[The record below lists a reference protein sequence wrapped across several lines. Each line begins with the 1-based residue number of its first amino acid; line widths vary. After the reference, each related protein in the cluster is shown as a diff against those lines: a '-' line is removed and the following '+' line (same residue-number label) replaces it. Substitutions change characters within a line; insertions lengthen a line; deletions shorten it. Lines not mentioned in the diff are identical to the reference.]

1 MMKLSEKSKT
11 KLEFDKILGML
22 ADCALTEGAKQMAL
36 SLTPEEY
43 PDRVLRRQRRT
54 TDARRLCD
62 SKGMP
67 SFGMVTDIGDACERA
82 VKGATLTTRELLDV
96 ANVWRTARLLLDYIH
111 SNRNFDTSL
120 DEIFARLVSNHRFEQ
135 RISKTILSEDMIAD
149 EASPTLAD
157 IRRRMRHENVRIKN
171 ALQQYI
177 SGGGASYLQ
186 DNIVTMRGGRYV
198 IPVKIEHKNE
208 VRGLLHD
215 TSASGAT
222 VFIEPME
229 VVDANNAL
237 RHLELRE
244 EHEIERILSELSAE
258 VGSASEALNLNYR
271 NINELAF
278 YFACGELSHRMHGV
292 QPILSSDRSVNL
304 IRFRHPLIDKRK
316 VVPVDVRL
324 GKDFD
329 TMVITGPNTGGKTV
343 TLKTLGL
350 CALMAQAGLHIPA
363 DEGSSICLF
372 DRVLADIGDEQSI
385 EQSLSTF
392 SSHMV
397 HIVEILSDVTPRS
410 LVLFDELGV
419 GTDPVEGAALAIAVI
434 ESVRKA
440 GALCAATTHYAEL
453 KAYALE
459 TEGVTNAACEF
470 DVETLEPTYRLI
482 IGSPGKSNA
491 FAISA
496 RLGLPRE
503 VLDLAE
509 SYVSADNKRFEAVVE
524 ELERE
529 RVMMEKHRREAAR
542 LRAEYEALSARSEKE
557 AAQREREAEATL
569 ERARAEAKAILESAR
584 ASSEYVLS
592 EMEKVRR
599 AKDSERLGEELEEA
613 RRQIRSSLRTT
624 GQRVDPVVTKKR
636 REGYVLPRPLKAG
649 DEVTV
654 VSLGVNGFLLS
665 DPDKNGN
672 VQVKAGIIK
681 TKVHISDLMLVENV
695 PTVTDKQGKTRPASK
710 YAAYAGVFRA
720 ASNEI
725 DLRGMTG
732 DEGWMRVDKY
742 LDEAQMSGL
751 HTVHLIHGKG
761 TGALRRELWYRLADD
776 DRVESYRL
784 GAHGEGDSGVTV
796 VELR

>member
-11 KLEFDKILGML
+11 KLEFDKVLEML

-36 SLTPEEY
+36 QLSPEDTA
-43 PDRVLRRQRRT
+43 DRVLRRQRRT

-62 SKGMP
+62 AKGMP

-82 VKGATLTTRELLDV
+82 VKGAVLTTRELLDV

-111 SNRNFDTSL
+111 TNHIGDTSL
-120 DEIFARLVSNHRFEQ
+120 DEIFARLIANRRFEE
-135 RISKTILSEDMIAD
+135 RISRTIISEDMIAD
-149 EASPTLAD
+149 EASPRLAEL
-157 IRRRMRHENVRIKN
+157 RRKMRHENVRIKN

-177 SGGGASYLQ
+177 SGGGSKYLQ
-186 DNIVTMRGGRYV
+186 DNIVTLRGGRYV
-198 IPVKIEHKNE
+198 IPVKIEHKSE

-229 VVDANNAL
+229 VVDANNEL
-237 RHLELRE
+237 RHLELLE
-244 EHEIERILSELSAE
+244 EREIERILSELSAE
-258 VGSASEALNLNYR
+258 VGSSAPSLNLNYR

-278 YFACGELSHRMHGV
+278 YFACGELSRRMRGV
-292 QPILSSDRSVNL
+292 QPMISGDRSLNL
-304 IRFRHPLIDKRK
+304 IRFRHPLIDKKR
-316 VVPVDVRL
+316 VVPVDVHI
-324 GKDFD
+324 GNGFD

-350 CALMAQAGLHIPA
+350 AALMAQAGLHLPA
-363 DEGSSICLF
+363 DEGTKVCLF

-397 HIVEILSDVTPRS
+397 HIVEIMSDVTDRS

-419 GTDPVEGAALAIAVI
+419 GTDPVEGAALAIAII
-434 ESVRKA
+434 ESVREP
-440 GALCAATTHYAEL
+440 GSICAATTHYAEL

-470 DVETLEPTYRLI
+470 DVETLRPTYRLI

-491 FAISA
+491 FAISE
-496 RLGLPRE
+496 RLGLPKE
-503 VLDLAE
+503 VLMRAE
-509 SYVSADNKRFEAVVE
+509 GYVNADNKRFEAVIE
-524 ELERE
+524 ALEYE
-529 RVMMEKHRREAAR
+529 RVIMEKHRLEAER
-542 LRAEYEALSARSEKE
+542 LHAEYLTLSEKAEKE
-557 AAQREREAEATL
+557 AAKRERESEATL
-569 ERARAEAKAILESAR
+569 EKARAEARALLESAK
-584 ASSEYVLS
+584 ASSEYILA
-592 EMEKVRR
+592 EMDKVRK
-599 AKDSERLGEELEEA
+599 AKESERLGEELEEA
-613 RRQIRSSLRTT
+613 RRQIRSTLRAE
-624 GQRVDPVVTKKR
+624 DNKLNPVVVKKR
-636 REGYVLPRPLKAG
+636 AEGYVLPRPLKAG

-654 VSLGVNGFLLS
+654 VSLGVNGFLLA
-665 DPDKNGN
+665 DPDKKGN
-672 VQVKAGIIK
+672 VPVKAGIIK
-681 TKVHISDLMLVENV
+681 TKVNVSDLMLVENV
-695 PTVTDKQGKTRPASK
+695 PTVTDKQGKVQPASK
-710 YAAYAGVFRA
+710 YSAFATVSRS
-720 ASNEI
+720 ASNEV
-725 DLRGMTG
+725 DLRGLTG

-742 LDEAQMSGL
+742 LDEAMVSGL

-776 DRVESYRL
+776 DRVASYRL

>member
-1 MMKLSEKSKT
+1 MNLSEKSKI
-11 KLEFDKILGML
+11 KLEFDKILQML
-22 ADCALTEGAKQMAL
+22 AECAKTGGAKQMAL
-36 SLTPEEY
+36 SLEPEDAPE
-43 PDRVLRRQRRT
+43 RVLRRQRRT

-67 SFGMVTDIGDACERA
+67 SFGMIVDLSDTCERA
-82 VKGATLTTRELLDV
+82 VKGATLSTRELLDV

-111 SNRNFDTSL
+111 TNREFDTSL
-120 DEIFARLVSNHRFEQ
+120 DEIFSRLIANHRFEQ
-135 RISKTILSEDMIAD
+135 RVSKTIVSEDMIAD

-157 IRRRMRHENVRIKN
+157 IRRKMRNENVRIKN
-171 ALQQYI
+171 SLQQYI
-177 SGGGASYLQ
+177 TGGGSKYLQ

-229 VVDANNAL
+229 VVEANNEL
-237 RHLELRE
+237 RHLETRE
-244 EHEIERILSELSAE
+244 EREIERILLELSQE
-258 VGSASEALNLNYR
+258 VGAASATLNLNVR

-278 YFACGELSHRMHGV
+278 YFACGELSHRMNGV
-292 QPILSSDRSVNL
+292 QPVLSSDRSMNL
-304 IRFRHPLIDKRK
+304 LRFRHPLIDKK
-316 VVPVDVRL
+316 QVVPVDVYL
-324 GKDFD
+324 GKGFD

-350 CALMAQAGLHIPA
+350 SALMAQAGLHIPA

-372 DRVLADIGDEQSI
+372 DTVLADIGDEQSI

-397 HIVEILSDVTPRS
+397 HIVEILGDVTDRS

-434 ESVRKA
+434 ESVREK

-470 DVETLEPTYRLI
+470 DVETLRPTYRLV

-491 FAISA
+491 FAISE
-496 RLGLPRE
+496 RLGLPTEILNR
-503 VLDLAE
+503 AKG
-509 SYVSADNKRFEAVVE
+509 YINADNKRFENVIE
-524 ELERE
+524 TLERE
-529 RVMMEKHRREAAR
+529 RVLMEKNRREAER
-542 LRAEYEALSARSEKE
+542 LRAEYASLSEESERKI
-557 AAQREREAEATL
+557 AQRERESEREL
-569 ERARAEAKAILESAR
+569 ERARAEAKALLESAR
-584 ASSEYVLS
+584 ASSEYVLQ

-599 AKDSERLGEELEEA
+599 ARESERLGEELDAA
-613 RRQIRSSLRTT
+613 RREIRNRLRAEDD
-624 GQRVDPVVTKKR
+624 RVNPVSVKKR
-636 REGYVLPRPLKAG
+636 REDYVLPRPLKAG

-654 VSLGVNGFLLS
+654 VSLGVNGYLLA
-665 DPDKNGN
+665 DPDKSGN
-672 VQVKAGIIK
+672 VPVKAGIIK
-681 TKVHISDLMLVENV
+681 TKVNVSDLMLVENV
-695 PTVTDKQGKTRPASK
+695 PTVTDNKGKTRPASK
-710 YAAYAGVFRA
+710 YASYTGVFRA
-720 ASNEI
+720 ASYEI
-725 DLRGMTG
+725 DLRGLTG

-742 LDEAQMSGL
+742 LDEAQLSGL
-751 HTVHLIHGKG
+751 QTVHLIHGKG
-761 TGALRRELWYRLADD
+761 TGALRRELWNHLGND
-776 DRVESYRL
+776 DRVASYRL
-784 GAHGEGDSGVTV
+784 GKQGEGDSGVTV

>member
-1 MMKLSEKSKT
+1 MKLSEKSKI
-11 KLEFDKILGML
+11 KLEFDKILQML
-22 ADCALTEGAKQMAL
+22 ADVAPTEGAKQMAL
-36 SLTPEEY
+36 ALSPEVTA
-43 PDRVLRRQRRT
+43 DRVLRRQRRT
-54 TDARRLCD
+54 TDARRLLD

-67 SFGMVTDIGDACERA
+67 SFGLVTDIGDACERA

-111 SNRNFDTSL
+111 ANHGYDTSL
-120 DEIFARLVSNHRFEQ
+120 DEIFLRLVANQRFEQ
-135 RISKTILSEDMIAD
+135 RIARTILSEDMIAD

-157 IRRRMRHENVRIKN
+157 IRRKMRQENVRIKN
-171 ALQQYI
+171 SLQQYI
-177 SGGGASYLQ
+177 TGGGSKYLQ

-229 VVDANNAL
+229 VVDANNEL

-244 EHEIERILSELSAE
+244 EREIERILLELSGE
-258 VGSASEALNLNYR
+258 VGAASATLNLDFR

-278 YFACGELSHRMHGV
+278 CFACGELSRRMRGV
-292 QPILSSDRSVNL
+292 QPMISSDRSLNL
-304 IRFRHPLIDKRK
+304 IRFRHPLIDRKK
-316 VVPVDVRL
+316 VVPVDVYM
-324 GKDFD
+324 GKEFD

-350 CALMAQAGLHIPA
+350 SALMAQAGLHIPA

-372 DRVLADIGDEQSI
+372 DYVLADIGDEQSI

-397 HIVEILSDVTPRS
+397 HIVDILADVTDRS

-419 GTDPVEGAALAIAVI
+419 GTDPVEGAALAVAVI
-434 ESVRKA
+434 ESVREK
-440 GALCAATTHYAEL
+440 GAICAATTHYAEL

-459 TEGVTNAACEF
+459 TPGVTNAACEF
-470 DVETLEPTYRLI
+470 DVETLRPTYRLV

-491 FAISA
+491 FAISE
-496 RLGLPRE
+496 RLGLPKE
-503 VLDLAE
+503 VLLRAE
-509 SYVSADNKRFEAVVE
+509 SYVNADNKRFESVIEA
-524 ELERE
+524 LERE
-529 RVMMEKHRREAAR
+529 RVQMEKHRAEAER
-542 LRAEYEALSARSEKE
+542 LREEYRVLAEKTEKE
-557 AAQREREAEATL
+557 AARREKEAETTL
-569 ERARAEAKAILESAR
+569 ERARAEAKALLESAKR
-584 ASSEYVLS
+584 SSDYILA
-592 EMEKVRR
+592 EMDKVRR
-599 AKDSERLGEELEEA
+599 AKDSDRLGEELEEA
-613 RRQIRSSLRTT
+613 RRQIRNSLRE
-624 GQRVDPVVTKKR
+624 QDNKLNPVVVKKR
-636 REGYVLPRPLKAG
+636 KENYVLPRALKAG

-654 VSLGVNGFLLS
+654 VSLGVNGYLLG
-665 DPDKNGN
+665 DPDAKGN
-672 VQVKAGIIK
+672 VSVKAGIIK

-695 PTVTDKQGKTRPASK
+695 PTVTDRSGKKQPASK
-710 YAAYAGVFRA
+710 YSAYSSVFRA
-720 ASNEI
+720 ASNEV

-732 DEGWMRVDKY
+732 DEGWMCVDKY
-742 LDEAQMSGL
+742 LDEAQVSGL

-761 TGALRRELWYRLADD
+761 TGALRRELWNRLADD
-776 DRVESYRL
+776 DRVASYRL